1 VAICAAGFCLCVPSG
16 CQIGRRWFQ
25 MDSNSRMPFMGIEL
39 RADAETGKEGGPES
53 SDVAGENEILAVE
66 HTEPGPRR
74 GLRDWLRL
82 PGGEERIP
90 LPLASEANAGVDA
103 PSTGPQPEFE

>member
-1 VAICAAGFCLCVPSG
+1 MLSG
-16 CQIGRRWFQ
+16 CEIGRRWFQ

-39 RADAETGKEGGPES
+39 RADAESGAKTSPES
-53 SDVAGENEILAVE
+53 SDLAAENEILTVE
-66 HTEPGPRR
+66 HTKPQPHR

-90 LPLASEANAGVDA
+90 LPLASESNHSADA